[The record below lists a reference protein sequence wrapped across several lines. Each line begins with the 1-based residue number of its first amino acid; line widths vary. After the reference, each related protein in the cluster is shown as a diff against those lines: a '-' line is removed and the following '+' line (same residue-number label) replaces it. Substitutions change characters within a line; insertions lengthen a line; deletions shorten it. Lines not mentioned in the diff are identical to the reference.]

1 MSEKLKLCI
10 KCGGPLEQPATGRPP
25 IYCSPA
31 CRQAAAYE
39 IKRLQRRLEGL
50 ETWASRLRHE
60 PDVGYRD
67 GAGRR
72 HREQVADLDAQIAEA
87 EARLLALLGEAR
99 GKSPE
104 REESEEIP

>member
-1 MSEKLKLCI
+1 MSEKPTLCLKCNT
-10 KCGGPLEQPATGRPP
+10 PLDQPATGRPP
-25 IYCSPA
+25 IYCGPA

-39 IKRLQRRLEGL
+39 IKRLNRRLEGL

-60 PDVGYRD
+60 PDCGYRD

-72 HREQVADLDAQIAEA
+72 HKEQVADLDAQIAKA

-104 REESEEIP
+104 REESEG